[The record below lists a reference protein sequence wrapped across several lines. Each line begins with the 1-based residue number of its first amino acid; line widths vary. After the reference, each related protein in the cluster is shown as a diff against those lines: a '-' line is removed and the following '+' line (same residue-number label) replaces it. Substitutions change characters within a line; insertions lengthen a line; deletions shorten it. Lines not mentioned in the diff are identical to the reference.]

1 MKIAW
6 LCNSAIGSSETF
18 LGDNL
23 ELLQSIGEVRAYSG
37 NPNFK
42 GDARAD
48 VVHLQFDN
56 RPQKLHH
63 VLRRKFTGQDVRTLT
78 KRKRCSHQ
86 VFKELGDFD
95 PDLVWVEFGT
105 TAHVASDLLHRLGKP
120 YFIAVHGFD
129 ITREFRDPW
138 YASEFVK
145 LANSSAGVICASH
158 HTQNLCRTAGVN
170 KDRCLVVRLP
180 LDGSRLKRTTPLPEG
195 PVRYVHLGRLVQK
208 KGPLQTLMAFHSVL
222 QTHSDARL
230 TFIGEGP
237 LKGPLNDY
245 VQAHK
250 LGASVN
256 LLGAMNQADALAE
269 LEQHHVFCQ
278 HSVTGMDG
286 DQEGFALSP
295 AEAALFEMPVVS
307 TWHNGIP
314 EHVEHGETGLLVKE
328 WDIEGMAQAMIRLA
342 TDDQLRSKMGRAGR
356 QRVMK
361 LCDPQT
367 RLDTLSQQLNSVI
380 A

>member
-1 MKIAW
+1 
-6 LCNSAIGSSETF
+6 
-18 LGDNL
+18 
-23 ELLQSIGEVRAYSG
+23 
-37 NPNFK
+37 
-42 GDARAD
+42 
-48 VVHLQFDN
+48 
-56 RPQKLHH
+56 
-63 VLRRKFTGQDVRTLT
+63 
-78 KRKRCSHQ
+78 
-86 VFKELGDFD
+86 
-95 PDLVWVEFGT
+95 
-105 TAHVASDLLHRLGKP
+105 
-120 YFIAVHGFD
+120 
-129 ITREFRDPW
+129 
-138 YASEFVK
+138 
-145 LANSSAGVICASH
+145 
-158 HTQNLCRTAGVN
+158 
-170 KDRCLVVRLP
+170 
-180 LDGSRLKRTTPLPEG
+180 
-195 PVRYVHLGRLVQK
+195 
-208 KGPLQTLMAFHSVL
+208 MAFHSVL